1 MPVSGALAQ
10 QHGSVHGGV
19 VAYLADN
26 ALAFAGG
33 LRLVGRVV
41 TAEMKIN
48 YVRPATGEALLARG
62 RALSAGRAQAVAR
75 CEVFAVAGGVERLCA
90 AAQGTI
96 VAAGGPF
103 DPPGAA

>member
-1 MPVSGALAQ
+1 MAC
-10 QHGSVHGGV
+10 
-19 VAYLADN
+19 LADN

-33 LRLVGRVV
+33 LRLAAGRLV

-48 YVRPATGEALLARG
+48 YVRPATGEALVARG

-96 VAAGGPF
+96 VAAGAPP
-103 DPPGAA
+103 DPSGSA